1 MALIRPLAW
10 EFPYA
15 TGVALKEKKKNWR
28 ALLWHWMTL
37 WHTAVNKTPKSFLL
51 GSFHS
56 NGRRHWAL
64 APTIPSVMTALTV
77 LCQLPLILQ
86 ASSEEVTTSAQEGYD
101 GGLDQVVE
109 M

>member
-1 MALIRPLAW
+1 MAPIRPLAW
-10 EFPYA
+10 ELPYA
-15 TGVALKEKKKNWR
+15 TGVALKEKKKLEGIAM
-28 ALLWHWMTL
+28 ALDDTL
-37 WHTAVNKTPKSFLL
+37 AYSSEQNTKSFLL

-64 APTIPSVMTALTV
+64 APTILSVMTALTV